1 MTTLVVTPTFSIA
14 TTSGVSYSLY
24 QGNGVN
30 TATDLASS
38 ALPTQLV
45 FDTKA
50 GGAPVGAATT
60 GDVATM
66 SVSPILVGTAEV
78 AKSVV
83 ATSSTTPESTATP
96 SSTSA
101 PSSSGGRNVPVL
113 AIVLALVAVVCISM
127 MFLFLWYR
135 KRTRRRGHGRAGSE
149 EYATGPPASDVLRKL
164 GTNYEKSASAADPF
178 SDAHA
183 AEPPSDPFA
192 DPEKTTYDHAR
203 SGSDS
208 FLNMGAPRAPYTH
221 APSASTGSTA
231 SSRARKREMEEAR
244 KQDMAALNNLV
255 RALDQKERQAQA
267 EGRDRRSLPP
277 VELFKAALI
286 R

>member
-1 MTTLVVTPTFSIA
+1 MTTLVVTPTFSLA
-14 TTSGVSYSLY
+14 TATGTYSLY

-45 FDTKA
+45 FDTNA
-50 GGAPVGAATT
+50 GGVPVGAATT

-66 SVSPILVGTAEV
+66 SVSPILVGTASV

-83 ATSSTTPESTATP
+83 AASPTADSTATP

-101 PSSSGGRNVPVL
+101 PQSSRNSNVPIL
-113 AIVLALVAVVCISM
+113 AIVLALVAAICISM

-135 KRTRRRGHGRAGSE
+135 KRARRRGHAHGRAGSE
-149 EYATGPPASDVLRKL
+149 EYGTGPPASDVIRKL
-164 GTNYEKSASAADPF
+164 GPTFEKSAADPF

-183 AEPPSDPFA
+183 AEPPTDPFA
-192 DPEKTTYDHAR
+192 DPEKPTYHAR
-203 SGSDS
+203 TGSDS
-208 FLNMGAPRAPYTH
+208 FLNMGPRAPYMH

-231 SSRARKREMEEAR
+231 SSRERKREVEQAR
-244 KQDMAALNNLV
+244 RHDMAALDNLV